1 MDQTSEADRKKEIDA
16 RKKAL
21 SRHIKGARQYIRD
34 GYDVQEYAWDNDL
47 PDDMAEEVYA
57 AVREPE
63 ESEAE
68 KRKAGAAKRL
78 FPEFK

>member
-1 MDQTSEADRKKEIDA
+1 MDQASEADKKKEIDA

-47 PDDMAEEVYA
+47 PDDMAQEVYK
-57 AVREPE
+57 AVREPDE
-63 ESEAE
+63 DE
-68 KRKAGAAKRL
+68 KRKAGAAKRM
-78 FPEFK
+78 FPDFK